1 MRVLRVTAGVAALVV
16 VLAAASCGPKTP
28 GGATVAGKAGA
39 DAPDQLSGN
48 MLVFVPCGMAGPFGE
63 VKRLFQERHPGI
75 KMDLKVE
82 NVDVQAKLVED
93 GKAQPDAWLSLGD
106 VEIERAEQAG
116 LTEGEAIVFAYNS
129 LAFLVAKGNPCQ
141 IESLEDLQ
149 KPSVKTI
156 AVPSERNSSGA
167 YVKQALEAKGLW
179 EPLKPKL
186 WITDHPSEVKTQLV
200 AGKADVGLVYYPCMK
215 EAQKTA
221 QEPDP
226 ARDKVEMLGRL
237 DDDRAARIPIKAIVG
252 KGAKQ
257 AALGRALLD
266 FLLSPESQDIWEK
279 WDFGRAVA
287 KEADK
292 LVKTTLTMYCGAG
305 LRPFMDPAIEA
316 FRKVHPETKIE
327 VNYAGSGCLLS
338 QLTFAK
344 RGDLYMPGEDFYL
357 EQAREKDY
365 IADAGL
371 VGYLEPVLL
380 VAEGNPKGVK
390 GLEDMA
396 RKDLRVGIGN
406 TEVVAAGKAAKET
419 LERAGLWAQ
428 VEPNIAVEVGNVPEL
443 ANNVQIGS
451 LDVAVVWNITAKPV
465 EGKCDVVSIPK
476 EYWQPI
482 AAPLGIL
489 TFSKSPAA
497 AKEFLDFC
505 LAKEGQELVSESGM
519 LRPADVAPAGEG
531 KPESG
536 V

>member
-1 MRVLRVTAGVAALVV
+1 MRALRAAAVAAALLLLLAVV
-16 VLAAASCGPKTP
+16 SCSPKAPAPTAASGR
-28 GGATVAGKAGA
+28 AGA
-39 DAPDQLSGN
+39 APDQISGS

-63 VKRLFQERHPGI
+63 VKKLFQERHPGI

-106 VEIERAEQAG
+106 VEIARAQKAG
-116 LTEGEAIVFAYNS
+116 LVDGEPSVFAYNS
-129 LAFLVAKGNPCQ
+129 LAFLVGKGNPCQ

-149 KPSVKTI
+149 KPGVKTI

-186 WITDHPSEVKTQLV
+186 WLTDHPSEVKTQLV

-237 DDDRAARIPIKAIVG
+237 DDEKAARIPILAAVA

-257 AALGRALLD
+257 PALGRALVE
-266 FLLSPESQDIWEK
+266 FLLTPEAQDIWGK
-279 WDFGRAVA
+279 WDFGRAIE
-287 KEADK
+287 KESDK

-316 FRKVHPETKIE
+316 FRAAHPDIKIE
-327 VNYAGSGCLLS
+327 VQYAGSGCLLS

-344 RGDLYMPGEDFYL
+344 RGDLYMPGEEFYL
-357 EQAREKDY
+357 DQAREKDY

-380 VAEGNPKGVK
+380 VAKGNPKGVK

-419 LERAGLWAQ
+419 LEKAGLWAQ
-428 VEPNIAVEVGNVPEL
+428 VQPNIAVEVGNVPEL

-451 LDVAVVWNITAKPV
+451 LDLALVWNITAKPV
-465 EGKCDVVSIPK
+465 EDKCDTVSIPK
-476 EYWQPI
+476 EYWKPI
-482 AAPLGIL
+482 AAPLGL
-489 TFSKSPAA
+489 LKFSKSPEA
-497 AKEFLDFC
+497 AKAFLEFC
-505 LAKEGQELVSESGM
+505 LSKEGQDLVAESGM
-519 LRPADVAPAGEG
+519 MRAADVAPAGEG